1 MLKIPREVSIQL
13 VHQPKGTNMNKL
25 IVTIVLTVALSLT
38 GCSQG
43 KSKSIPVDIGTAVT
57 VTR

>member
-1 MLKIPREVSIQL
+1 MKKAL
-13 VHQPKGTNMNKL
+13 
-25 IVTIVLTVALSLT
+25 VTIVLTVALSLT

-43 KSKSIPVDIGTAVT
+43 KSKAIPVEIGTAVT